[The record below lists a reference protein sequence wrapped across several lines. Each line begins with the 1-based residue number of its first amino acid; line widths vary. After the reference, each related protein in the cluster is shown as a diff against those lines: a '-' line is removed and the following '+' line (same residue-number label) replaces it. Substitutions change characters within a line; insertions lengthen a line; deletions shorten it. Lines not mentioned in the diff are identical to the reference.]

1 MANKSVA
8 KVDETQNQ
16 IAVFE
21 EYEQITS
28 TGFEEVT
35 AEDLAVPY
43 LKILQVGSPECL
55 PGGPKYNKAASAG
68 MIANSVADEYYDGL
82 EEGMLVVPCYYNRRF
97 VEWMPERGGWAG
109 SHEPTD
115 PITKTT
121 TKNEKNEDIL
131 PNGNQLVSTAQF
143 FIFLVKENALD
154 APERAMLPMAS
165 TQLKKARKWLSQMQ
179 GLTAEGKN
187 GRYVLPMM
195 SQLYRVKT
203 HMEQKGEH
211 TWFGYDIDRVR
222 SLDLKVKAEKALF
235 EQAVDFAK
243 SIKQGDVGVKSDVVE
258 DEAQFIEDDE
268 EISVM

>member
-8 KVDETQNQ
+8 KVDETKNQ

-21 EYEQITS
+21 EYETIAG

-55 PGGPKYNKAASAG
+55 PGGPKYNKEAKAG
-68 MIANSVADEYYDGL
+68 MIANSVADEYYNGL

-109 SHEPTD
+109 SYEPND
-115 PITKTT
+115 PIVKTT

-131 PNGNQLVSTAQF
+131 PNGNQLTATAQF
-143 FIFLVKENALD
+143 FVFLVKENAID
-154 APERAMLPMAS
+154 SPERAMLPMAS

-179 GLTAEGKN
+179 GLTGEGKN

-222 SLDLKVKAEKALF
+222 GLDLNDKAEKSLF
-235 EQAVDFAK
+235 SQAVDFAK
-243 SIKQGDVGVKSDVVE
+243 SIKQGEVGVKSDVNE
-258 DEAQFIEDDE
+258 EATFIPDDE
-268 EISVM
+268 EINVM

>member
-35 AEDLAVPY
+35 
-43 LKILQVGSPECL
+43 
-55 PGGPKYNKAASAG
+55 AG

-143 FIFLVKENALD
+143 FIFLKENALD